1 VTDIFANLTLTFEG
15 AVARLTLA
23 RPDKLNPLDWATVK
37 ELRTAI
43 AAIDSRPEIG
53 FVVVTGQGRSF
64 SAARSSRVMPAFLS
78 NLCISRMAAS

>member
-1 VTDIFANLTLTFEG
+1 MTETYANLTLTCEG

-43 AAIDSRPEIG
+43 AAIDARPEIS

-64 SAARSSRVMPAFLS
+64 SGRARDRRAVAPSKERSRLS
-78 NLCISRMAAS
+78 